1 MPTFG
6 SRPERKEIRAGGTGS
21 NPANRAPA
29 PAPAAS
35 RILCLRVG
43 AQVGRGFP
51 PTRGGGGGGGGGLG
65 SLASYLIFNSKLQR
79 RLCCD
84 HHHHHHHSHPTN
96 PHRHQANQTHCASDA
111 RPRLTPHICTATP
124 LQASLHPL
132 ALAQPDCSEPQ
143 SQILPSRQS
152 RGQLFHVPGV
162 WPV

>member
-51 PTRGGGGGGGGGLG
+51 PTRGGGGLG

-84 HHHHHHHSHPTN
+84 HPATTTRTPPIRTGTRQTKPTALLM
-96 PHRHQANQTHCASDA
+96 RA
-111 RPRLTPHICTATP
+111 R
-124 LQASLHPL
+124 
-132 ALAQPDCSEPQ
+132 D
-143 SQILPSRQS
+143 
-152 RGQLFHVPGV
+152 
-162 WPV
+162 

>member
-65 SLASYLIFNSKLQR
+65 KSCVVPYL
-79 RLCCD
+79 
-84 HHHHHHHSHPTN
+84 
-96 PHRHQANQTHCASDA
+96 
-111 RPRLTPHICTATP
+111 
-124 LQASLHPL
+124 
-132 ALAQPDCSEPQ
+132 
-143 SQILPSRQS
+143 
-152 RGQLFHVPGV
+152 QL
-162 WPV
+162 